1 MENFEPIV
9 RVEILILIL
18 LLVASVVA
26 IVVRRFRIPY
36 TVALVLAGFA
46 LSLRAGVDIELN
58 PDLFLLFFLPPLL
71 FDAAFH
77 LNIHDLRRNF
87 GTIALLAVPGV
98 VLNTLMVGG
107 VVAWGAGL
115 SMGIALVFG
124 ALIAATDPVAVV
136 SIFKKLGAPRRLTVL
151 LEGESLFNDGTAIV
165 IFELAV
171 AAVLTGEFDLLDG
184 VGDFVVVAGVGI
196 VIGLG
201 LGWFVSLLIARIDD
215 HLVETTLTTV
225 LAFGSFFVAEELLH
239 VSGVLAVVAAGL
251 VTGNIGP
258 KGMSPTTRIAVFNF
272 WEYTAFLA
280 NSAVF
285 LLIGFQID
293 FPDLLDNWQTI
304 LWAILAVLVS
314 RAVVIYLGSGIR
326 QDVRMSWRHILF
338 WGGLRGGIALTL
350 ALSLPLEIGP
360 QRSTITAM
368 AFGVVLFTL
377 LAQGISMGWLLE
389 RLKVIFRSEGQLEY
403 ERRHARALASRAGY
417 EHLEELRNIGLISS
431 HTWENIR
438 DVVWERV
445 EALTEAVQEALHDSP
460 ELEIDELMTA
470 RQREL
475 RAQRSTLGDLRFE
488 GVISDEAHD
497 ELVAEIDQAL
507 ETGVKGWAERILA
520 DHIVPNV
527 RHLLFVV
534 IQQKDL
540 ETTSS
545 ALSTQGI
552 PVTHIASS
560 GGYLRK
566 PNSTL
571 LVGIPEGRMEQVI
584 QTLEK
589 STKGMIDY
597 QAEVPEGLPIA
608 AGAPVPIKVHGAN
621 VFAFEVERYEEII
634 S

>member
-77 LNIHDLRRNF
+77 LNIHELRRNF

-136 SIFKKLGAPRRLTVL
+136 SIFKKLGAPKRLTVL

-171 AAVLTGEFDLLDG
+171 AAVLTGEFNLLEG
-184 VGDFVVVAGVGI
+184 VGDFIVVAGIGI
-196 VIGLG
+196 IIGLG
-201 LGWFVSLLIARIDD
+201 LGWFVSLLVARIDD

-258 KGMSPTTRIAVFNF
+258 KGMSPTTRIVVFNF

-293 FPDLLDNWQTI
+293 FPELMDNWQTI

-326 QDVRMSWRHILF
+326 GDVRTSWRHILF

-377 LAQGISMGWLLE
+377 LVQGISMGWLLE
-389 RLKVIFRSEGQLEY
+389 KLKVIFRSEGQLEY

-438 DVVWERV
+438 DVVWKRV

-460 ELEIDELMTA
+460 ELEIEELMTA

-475 RAQRSTLGDLRFE
+475 RTQRSTLGDLRFE

-507 ETGVKGWAERILA
+507 ETGVKDWAQRILA

-597 QAEVPEGLPIA
+597 QAEIPEDLPIA
-608 AGAPVPIKVHGAN
+608 AGAPVPIQVHGAN

>member
-18 LLVASVVA
+18 LLVASVVSIA
-26 IVVRRFRIPY
+26 VRRFRIPY
-36 TVALVLAGFA
+36 TVGLVLVGFA
-46 LSLRAGVDIELN
+46 LSLQASVDIELS

-77 LNIHDLRRNF
+77 LNVHDLRRNF
-87 GTIALLAVPGV
+87 WTIALLAVPGV
-98 VLNTLMVGG
+98 ILNTLMVGG

-115 SMGIALVFG
+115 SIGIALIFG

-171 AAVLTGEFDLLDG
+171 AAVLTGDFNLLEG
-184 VGDFVVVAGVGI
+184 VGDFVQVAGLGI
-196 VIGLG
+196 IIGLSS
-201 LGWFVSLLIARIDD
+201 GWLVSLLLARIDD

-239 VSGVLAVVAAGL
+239 VSGVLAVVTAGL
-251 VTGNIGP
+251 VIGNIGP
-258 KGMSPTTRIAVFNF
+258 KGMSPTTRIVVNNF

-293 FPDLLDNWQTI
+293 FPELLDNWQTI

-350 ALSLPLEIGP
+350 ALSLPLAIGVE
-360 QRSTITAM
+360 RATIIAM
-368 AFGVVLFTL
+368 TFGVVLFTL
-377 LAQGISMGWLLE
+377 LGQGISMGWLLE

-403 ERRHARALASRAGY
+403 ERRHARALAARAGY
-417 EHLEELRNIGLISS
+417 EHLEELHTIGLISS
-431 HTWENIR
+431 HTWETIR
-438 DVVWERV
+438 DVAWRRV
-445 EALTEAVQEALHDSP
+445 EALTEAVQDALHDSP
-460 ELEIDELMTA
+460 ELEIEELITA
-470 RQREL
+470 RSREL
-475 RAQRSTLGDLRFE
+475 RAQRGMLGDLRYE
-488 GVISDEAHD
+488 GVISDESHD

-507 ETGVKGWAERILA
+507 ESGVEGWAQRIMA
-520 DHIVPNV
+520 DHIVSNV
-527 RHLLFVV
+527 RSLLFVV

-540 ETTSS
+540 ESTSS
-545 ALSTQGI
+545 ALATQGI
-552 PVTHIASS
+552 PVTHISSS
-560 GGYLRK
+560 GEYLKK
-566 PNSTL
+566 PNNLL
-571 LVGIPEGRMEQVI
+571 LVGIPEGKLGQVVS
-584 QTLEK
+584 TLEK
-589 STKGMIDY
+589 STSGSVDY
-597 QAEVPEGLPIA
+597 QSGPFEDLPIA
-608 AGAPVPIKVHGAN
+608 TGVPIPINVRGAT
-621 VFAFEVERYEEII
+621 VFAFDVERYEEII

>member
-26 IVVRRFRIPY
+26 ILVRRFRIPY

-46 LSLRAGVDIELN
+46 LSLRAGVQIELN

-71 FDAAFH
+71 FEAAFH
-77 LNIHDLRRNF
+77 LNIHELRRNIWS
-87 GTIALLAVPGV
+87 IALLAVPGV

-115 SMGIALVFG
+115 SMGIALIFG
-124 ALIAATDPVAVV
+124 ALIAATDPIAVV
-136 SIFKKLGAPRRLTVL
+136 SIFKKLGAPRRLAVL

-171 AAVLTGEFDLLDG
+171 AAVLTGEFNLIDG
-184 VGDFVVVAGVGI
+184 VGDFIVVSGLGI
-196 VIGLG
+196 IIGLG
-201 LGWFVSLLIARIDD
+201 FGWIVSLLVARIDD

-239 VSGVLAVVAAGL
+239 VSGVLAVVTAGL

-258 KGMSPTTRIAVFNF
+258 KGMSPTTRIVVNNF
-272 WEYTAFLA
+272 WEYVAFLA

-293 FPDLLDNWQTI
+293 FPELIDHWQTI

-314 RAVVIYLGSGIR
+314 RAVVVYLGSGIR
-326 QDVRMSWRHILF
+326 QDVRMTWRHILF

-360 QRSTITAM
+360 ERSTITAM

-417 EHLEELRNIGLISS
+417 EHLEELHTIGLISS
-431 HTWENIR
+431 HTWETIR
-438 DVVWERV
+438 EVVWKRV
-445 EALTEAVQEALHDSP
+445 EALTGAVQETLHDSP

-475 RAQRSTLGDLRFE
+475 RAQRSMLGDLRFE

-507 ETGVKGWAERILA
+507 ETGIEAWAQRILA
-520 DHIVPNV
+520 DHIVPDV

-534 IQQKDL
+534 VQQKDL

-545 ALSTQGI
+545 ALLSQGI

-566 PNSTL
+566 PNNL
-571 LVGIPEGRMEQVI
+571 LVVGIPEGKMEQVI

-597 QAEVPEGLPIA
+597 LVEVPEDLPIA
-608 AGAPVPIKVHGAN
+608 AGAPVPIEVHGAS

>member
-1 MENFEPIV
+1 MENLEPIV

-18 LLVASVVA
+18 LLVASVVS

-36 TVALVLAGFA
+36 TVALVIVGSA
-46 LSLRAGVDIELN
+46 LSLQSSVDIELS
-58 PDLFLLFFLPPLL
+58 PRLFLLFFLPPLL

-87 GTIALLAVPGV
+87 WTIALLAVPGV
-98 VLNTLMVGG
+98 ILNTLMVGG

-115 SMGIALVFG
+115 SIGIALIFG

-171 AAVLTGEFDLLDG
+171 AAVLTGDFNLLEG
-184 VGDFVVVAGVGI
+184 VGDFIRVAGVGI
-196 VIGLG
+196 AVGLS
-201 LGWFVSLLIARIDD
+201 LGWLTSLLVARIDD

-239 VSGVLAVVAAGL
+239 ASGVLAVVIAGL

-258 KGMSPTTRIAVFNF
+258 KGMSPTTRIVVFNF
-272 WEYTAFLA
+272 WEYIAFLA

-293 FPDLLDNWQTI
+293 FPALLSNWQTI

-326 QDVRMSWRHILF
+326 QDVRMNWRHILF

-360 QRSTITAM
+360 ERSTITAM

-389 RLKVIFRSEGQLEY
+389 RLKIIFRSEGQLEY

-417 EHLEELRNIGLISS
+417 EHLEELHTIGLISS

-438 DVVWERV
+438 GVVGDRV
-445 EALTEAVQEALHDSP
+445 EALTGAVQDALHDSP
-460 ELEIDELMTA
+460 ELEIEELISA
-470 RQREL
+470 RRREL
-475 RAQRSTLGDLRFE
+475 RSQRSMLGDLRFE
-488 GVISDEAHD
+488 GVVSDEVHD
-497 ELVAEIDQAL
+497 ELVGEIDQAL
-507 ETGVKGWAERILA
+507 ESGIEGWAQRILA

-527 RHLLFVV
+527 RQLLFVV

-540 ETTSS
+540 ESTFS
-545 ALSTQGI
+545 ALSAQGI
-552 PVTHIASS
+552 PVTHISSS

-566 PNSTL
+566 PNNL
-571 LVGIPEGRMEQVI
+571 LVVGIPEGKLDQVVD
-584 QTLEK
+584 TLEK
-589 STKGMIDY
+589 STSGMVDFQTGLIED
-597 QAEVPEGLPIA
+597 LPIA
-608 AGAPVPIKVHGAN
+608 AGAPIPIKVLGAT
-621 VFAFEVERYEEII
+621 VFAFDVERYEEII

>member
-18 LLVASVVA
+18 LLVASVVS

-36 TVALVLAGFA
+36 TVGLVIVGSA
-46 LSLRAGVDIELN
+46 LSLQSSVDIELS
-58 PDLFLLFFLPPLL
+58 PELFLLFFLPPLL

-77 LNIHDLRRNF
+77 LNFHDLRRNF
-87 GTIALLAVPGV
+87 WTIALLAVPGV
-98 VLNTLMVGG
+98 ILNTLMVGG

-115 SMGIALVFG
+115 SIGIALIFG
-124 ALIAATDPVAVV
+124 ALIAATDPIAVV

-151 LEGESLFNDGTAIV
+151 LEAESLFNDGTAIV

-171 AAVLTGEFDLLDG
+171 AAVLTGDFNLLEG
-184 VGDFVVVAGVGI
+184 VGDFIRVAGLGI
-196 VIGLG
+196 IIGLS
-201 LGWFVSLLIARIDD
+201 LAWLVSLLVARIDD

-225 LAFGSFFVAEELLH
+225 LAFGSFLVAEELFH
-239 VSGVLAVVAAGL
+239 VSGVLAVVSAGL

-258 KGMSPTTRIAVFNF
+258 KGMSPTTRIVVNNF
-272 WEYTAFLA
+272 WEYIAFLA

-293 FPDLLDNWQTI
+293 FPELLNHWQTI

-326 QDVRMSWRHILF
+326 QDVRMRWRHVLF

-360 QRSTITAM
+360 ERSTIIAM

-403 ERRHARALASRAGY
+403 ERRHARAMASRAGY
-417 EHLEELRNIGLISS
+417 EHLEELHTIGLISS

-438 DVVWERV
+438 GVVGERV
-445 EALTEAVQEALHDSP
+445 EALSEAVRDALHDSP
-460 ELEIDELMTA
+460 ELEIDELITA
-470 RQREL
+470 RHREL
-475 RAQRSTLGDLRFE
+475 RAQRSMLGDLRFE
-488 GVISDEAHD
+488 GVISDEVHD
-497 ELVAEIDQAL
+497 ELVVEIDQAL
-507 ETGVKGWAERILA
+507 ETGAEGWAQRILA
-520 DHIVPNV
+520 DHLVPNV
-527 RHLLFVV
+527 RQLLFVI

-540 ETTSS
+540 ESTSS

-560 GGYLRK
+560 GGFLRK
-566 PNSTL
+566 PNSL
-571 LVGIPEGRMEQVI
+571 LVVGIPEGKLEHVVD
-584 QTLEK
+584 TLEK
-589 STKGMIDY
+589 STKGMVDY
-597 QAEVPEGLPIA
+597 QSGPNDDFPLPT
-608 AGAPVPIKVHGAN
+608 GAPIPVKVHGATIFTFN
-621 VFAFEVERYEEII
+621 VERYEEIL